1 MKNNRILI
9 VLAVA
14 VVALL
19 VVAIILKKKG
29 LVGSSS
35 AEKVAV
41 EEVAKRDITETVS
54 ASGKIQSE
62 SEVKIS
68 PDVSGEIM
76 ELPVKEGDRVEE
88 GQLLVKI
95 DPDIQKSNV
104 ERLEA
109 ALNTSRANLANA
121 QSRLAQSEA
130 RLTNSKANY
139 ERVKQLFEDKVVA
152 QSEYDASLSE
162 YNVAQSDVEASQ
174 QSVEASR
181 FQVKSA
187 EASLQE
193 AQKSLTRTEIYS
205 PVNGTISK
213 LNFEKGE
220 RVVGTS
226 QMQGSEIMTI
236 ADLAEMEVVV
246 EVNENDIIRV
256 GYNDTCDIEVDAYLD
271 KTFKGIVTNIA
282 NSAKSDGTGTDQITN
297 FEVKVRILRTSYS
310 DLVNEKQP
318 DQSPFRPGMSA
329 TVDIRTR
336 QVKDVLS
343 VPIQAVTTRTKS
355 ELEKQVENREERRER
370 RKGPPSDE
378 GDDEEEEAIDKPARE
393 EDAIEL
399 VFVVDGNDVVVKQ
412 VKTGIQDN
420 EYIEVVSGV
429 ELGDR
434 VVTAPYRAISK
445 KLAPGDEVEVVS
457 KDELYKS
464 NEGEGGFGD

>member
-1 MKNNRILI
+1 MKNNKIIL
-9 VLAVA
+9 LLVA
-14 VVALL
+14 VVIVLL
-19 VVAIILKKKG
+19 AVVLVGKKKG
-29 LVGSSS
+29 WLGGSP
-35 AEKVAV
+35 AVKVAV
-41 EEVAKRDITETVS
+41 EKVAKRDIIETVS

-62 SEVKIS
+62 SEVIIS

-76 ELPVKEGDRVEE
+76 ELPVKEGDKVEA

-95 DPDIQKSNV
+95 DPDIQQSNV

-109 ALNTSRANLANA
+109 ALNTSKANLANA
-121 QSRLAQSEA
+121 QSRLAQSQA

-139 ERVKQLFEDKVVA
+139 DRVKKLFDDKVVS

-162 YNVAQSDVEASQ
+162 YNVAQSDVEASE

-187 EASLQE
+187 EAALKE
-193 AQKSLTRTEIYS
+193 AEKSLTRTEIYS

-236 ADLAEMEVVV
+236 ADLNEMEVTV

-256 GYNDTCDIEVDAYLD
+256 GYSDTCDIEVDAYLGE
-271 KTFKGIVTNIA
+271 KFTGIVTNIA
-282 NSAKSDGTGTDQITN
+282 NSAKSDGMGTDQITN
-297 FEVKVRILRTSYS
+297 FEVKVRILRSSYTSLTN
-310 DLVNEKQP
+310 DKQP

-336 QVKDVLS
+336 SVRDVLS
-343 VPIQAVTTRTKS
+343 VPIQSVTTRTKS
-355 ELEKQVENREERRER
+355 ELEEQVSKRKKREESGSKEVD
-370 RKGPPSDE
+370 SEDDE
-378 GDDEEEEAIDKPARE
+378 GETIDRPVKD

-399 VFVVDGNDVVVKQ
+399 VFVVDGGKAIVKQ

-420 EYIEVVSGV
+420 EFIEILSGV
-429 ELGDR
+429 DEGDK
-434 VVTAPYRAISK
+434 VITAPYRAISK
-445 KLAPGDEVEVVS
+445 KLAPGDDVEAVS
-457 KDELYKS
+457 KDDLYKS
-464 NEGEGGFGD
+464 EESDSDYGK

>member
-1 MKNNRILI
+1 MKNNKIIL
-9 VLAVA
+9 LLVA
-14 VVALL
+14 VVIVLL
-19 VVAIILKKKG
+19 AVVLVGKKKG
-29 LVGSSS
+29 WLGGAPAV
-35 AEKVAV
+35 KVAV
-41 EEVAKRDITETVS
+41 EKVAKRDIIETVS

-62 SEVKIS
+62 SEVIIS

-76 ELPVKEGDRVEE
+76 ELPVKEGDKVEA

-95 DPDIQKSNV
+95 DPDIQQSNV

-109 ALNTSRANLANA
+109 ALNTSKANLANA
-121 QSRLAQSEA
+121 QSRLAQSQA

-139 ERVKQLFEDKVVA
+139 DRVKKLFDDKVVS

-162 YNVAQSDVEASQ
+162 YNVAQSDVEASE

-187 EASLQE
+187 EAALKE
-193 AQKSLTRTEIYS
+193 AEKSLTRTEIYS

-236 ADLAEMEVVV
+236 ADLNEMEVTV

-256 GYNDTCDIEVDAYLD
+256 GYSDTCDIEVDAYLGE
-271 KTFKGIVTNIA
+271 KFTGIVTNIA
-282 NSAKSDGTGTDQITN
+282 NSAKSDGMGTDQITN
-297 FEVKVRILRTSYS
+297 FEVKVRILRSSYTSLTN
-310 DLVNEKQP
+310 DKQP

-336 QVKDVLS
+336 SVRDVLS
-343 VPIQAVTTRTKS
+343 VPIQSVTTRTKS
-355 ELEKQVENREERRER
+355 ELEEQVSKRKEREESGSKEVD
-370 RKGPPSDE
+370 SEDDE
-378 GDDEEEEAIDKPARE
+378 GETIDRPVKD

-399 VFVVDGNDVVVKQ
+399 VFVVDGGKAIVKQ

-420 EYIEVVSGV
+420 EFIEILSGV
-429 ELGDR
+429 DEGDK
-434 VVTAPYRAISK
+434 VITAPYRAISK
-445 KLAPGDEVEVVS
+445 KLAPGDDVEAVS
-457 KDELYKS
+457 KDDLYKS
-464 NEGEGGFGD
+464 EESDSDYGK

>member
-1 MKNNRILI
+1 MKNNKILI
-9 VLAVA
+9 LLVA
-14 VVALL
+14 VVIVLL
-19 VVAIILKKKG
+19 AVV
-29 LVGSSS
+29 LVGKKQGWLGG
-35 AEKVAV
+35 APAIKVAV
-41 EEVAKRDITETVS
+41 EEVTKRDIVETVS

-62 SEVKIS
+62 SEVIIS

-76 ELPVKEGDRVEE
+76 ELPVKEGDKVAA

-109 ALNTSRANLANA
+109 ALNTSKANLANA
-121 QSRLAQSEA
+121 QSRLAQSQA

-139 ERVKQLFEDKVVA
+139 DRVKKLFEDKVVA

-162 YNVAQSDVEASQ
+162 YNVAQSDVEASE

-187 EASLQE
+187 QAALKEAE
-193 AQKSLTRTEIYS
+193 KSLTRTEIYS

-236 ADLAEMEVVV
+236 ADLDEMEVTV

-271 KTFKGIVTNIA
+271 EKFTGIVTNIA
-282 NSAKSDGTGTDQITN
+282 NSAKSDGLGTDQITN
-297 FEVKVRILRTSYS
+297 FEVKVRILRSSYAG
-310 DLVNEKQP
+310 LVNEKQP

-329 TVDIRTR
+329 TVDIKTK
-336 QVKDVLS
+336 QVRDVLT

-355 ELEKQVENREERRER
+355 ELEEQAAEKKERK
-370 RKGPPSDE
+370 RKGPPSEDSE
-378 GDDEEEEAIDKPARE
+378 DDEEDSVDRPKRD

-399 VFVVDGNDVVVKQ
+399 VFVATGGKAIVKQ

-420 EYIEVVSGV
+420 EYIEILSGV
-429 ELGDR
+429 EESDQ

-445 KLAPGDEVEVVS
+445 KLAPGDDIEVVS
-457 KDELYKS
+457 KDDLYTS
-464 NEGEGGFGD
+464 EESESGFGE

>member
-1 MKNNRILI
+1 MKNNKILI
-9 VLAVA
+9 
-14 VVALL
+14 LL
-19 VVAIILKKKG
+19 VVLVIALLAIVLVAKKKG
-29 LVGSSS
+29 WVGG
-35 AEKVAV
+35 APTTKVAV
-41 EEVAKRDITETVS
+41 EEVTRRDIIETVS

-62 SEVKIS
+62 SEVIIS

-76 ELPVKEGDRVEE
+76 ELPVKEGDKVEA

-95 DPDIQKSNV
+95 DPDIQQSNV

-109 ALNTSRANLANA
+109 ALNTSKANLANA
-121 QSRLAQSEA
+121 QSRLAQSQA

-139 ERVKQLFEDKVVA
+139 DRVKKLFEDKVVA
-152 QSEYDASLSE
+152 QAEYDASLSE
-162 YNVAQSDVEASQ
+162 YNVAQSDVEASE

-187 EASLQE
+187 QAALKEAE
-193 AQKSLTRTEIYS
+193 KSLTRTEIYS

-236 ADLAEMEVVV
+236 ADLDEMEVTV

-256 GYNDTCDIEVDAYLD
+256 GYNDTCDIEVDAYLGE
-271 KTFKGIVTNIA
+271 KFTGIVTNIA
-282 NSAKSDGTGTDQITN
+282 NSALSEGMGTDQITN
-297 FEVKVRILRTSYS
+297 FEVKVRILRSSYAELTN
-310 DLVNEKQP
+310 DKQP

-336 QVKDVLS
+336 SVKDVLS
-343 VPIQAVTTRTKS
+343 VPIQSVTTRTKS
-355 ELEKQVENREERRER
+355 ELEKQASEGKGRR
-370 RKGPPSDE
+370 RKGKAKRESEEDSEE
-378 GDDEEEEAIDKPARE
+378 GSGRQNND

-399 VFVVDGNDVVVKQ
+399 VFVVDDGKVVVKQ

-420 EYIEVVSGV
+420 EYIEILSGM
-429 ELGDR
+429 EENDK

-445 KLAPGDEVEVVS
+445 KLAPGDEVETVS
-457 KDELYKS
+457 KDDLYKS
-464 NEGEGGFGD
+464 EEGGSGFGK

>member
-1 MKNNRILI
+1 MKNSKILI
-9 VLAVA
+9 LLAAVIIVLF
-14 VVALL
+14 VVAL
-19 VVAIILKKKG
+19 VAKNKG
-29 LVGSSS
+29 WVGGSS
-35 AEKVAV
+35 AVKVAV
-41 EEVAKRDITETVS
+41 EKVTKRTIVETVS

-62 SEVKIS
+62 SEVIIS

-76 ELPVKEGDRVEE
+76 ELPVREGDKVKQ

-95 DPDIQKSNV
+95 DPDIQQSNV

-109 ALNTSRANLANA
+109 ALNTSKANLANA

-130 RLTNSKANY
+130 RLTNSKANF
-139 ERVKQLFEDKVVA
+139 ERIKKLFEDKVVA
-152 QSEYDASLSE
+152 QSEFDATTSE
-162 YNVAQSDVEASQ
+162 YEVAKSDAEAAK

-187 EASLQE
+187 RAALKE

-236 ADLAEMEVVV
+236 ADLEEMEVTV

-256 GYNDTCDIEVDAYLD
+256 GYNDTCDIEVDAYLG
-271 KTFKGIVTNIA
+271 KTFTGIVTNIA
-282 NSAKSDGTGTDQITN
+282 NSAMSSGLGTDQITN
-297 FEVKVRILRTSYS
+297 FEVKVRILRSSYAN
-310 DLVNEKQP
+310 LVNEKQP

-336 QVKDVLS
+336 QVNDVLT
-343 VPIQAVTTRTKS
+343 VPIQAVTTRSKAALKAQS
-355 ELEKQVENREERRER
+355 EQEKKGRKPASAPQEAVESTAKATDAVELIFVVRA
-370 RKGPPSDE
+370 G
-378 GDDEEEEAIDKPARE
+378 EAIAK
-393 EDAIEL
+393 I
-399 VFVVDGNDVVVKQ
+399 

-420 EYIEVVSGV
+420 EYIELISGG
-429 ELGDR
+429 ELDEE
-434 VVTAPYRAISK
+434 VIVAPYRAISK
-445 KLAPGDEVEVVS
+445 TLKPGEAVEVVS
-457 KDELYKS
+457 KKDLYSVTKS
-464 NEGEGGFGD
+464 KD

>member
-1 MKNNRILI
+1 M
-9 VLAVA
+9 
-14 VVALL
+14 
-19 VVAIILKKKG
+19 
-29 LVGSSS
+29 
-35 AEKVAV
+35 
-41 EEVAKRDITETVS
+41 RDIVETVS

-62 SEVKIS
+62 SEVIIS

-76 ELPVKEGDRVEE
+76 ELTVKEGDKVEA

-121 QSRLAQSEA
+121 QSRLAQSQA

-139 ERVKQLFEDKVVA
+139 DRVKKLFEDKVVA
-152 QSEYDASLSE
+152 QSEYDATLSE

-187 EASLQE
+187 EAALKE
-193 AQKSLTRTEIYS
+193 AEKSLTRTEIYS

-256 GYNDTCDIEVDAYLD
+256 GYNDTCDIEVDAYLG

-282 NSAKSDGTGTDQITN
+282 NSAKSDGMGTDQITN
-297 FEVKVRILRTSYS
+297 FEVKVRILRSSYS
-310 DLVNEKQP
+310 NLVNEKQP

-336 QVKDVLS
+336 DVRGAVS

-355 ELEKQVENREERRER
+355 ELEKQVEDREERRER
-370 RKGPPSDE
+370 RNDSSS
-378 GDDEEEEAIDKPARE
+378 DEEEEEGETIDKPARE

-399 VFVVDGNDVVVKQ
+399 VFVVDGSEVIVKQ

-420 EYIEVVSGV
+420 EYIQILSGV
-429 ELGDR
+429 EPDDR
-434 VVTAPYRAISK
+434 VVVAPYRAISK

-457 KDELYKS
+457 KDDLYKA
-464 NEGEGGFGD
+464 NEGDGGLGD

>member
-1 MKNNRILI
+1 MKNNKILI
-9 VLAVA
+9 
-14 VVALL
+14 LL
-19 VVAIILKKKG
+19 VVVVVVLLAVVLIGKKQG
-29 LVGSSS
+29 WLGGS
-35 AEKVAV
+35 AATKVAV
-41 EEVAKRDITETVS
+41 EEVAKRNIVEKVS

-62 SEVKIS
+62 SEVIIS

-76 ELPVKEGDRVEE
+76 ELPVKEGDRVQA

-95 DPDIQKSNV
+95 DPDIQQSNV

-109 ALNTSRANLANA
+109 ALNTSKANLANA
-121 QSRLAQSEA
+121 QSRLAQSQA
-130 RLTNSKANY
+130 RLTNSTANFD
-139 ERVKQLFEDKVVA
+139 RIQQLFEEKVVS
-152 QSEYDASLSE
+152 QSEYDAALSE
-162 YNVAQSDVEASQ
+162 FNVAQSDVEASQ

-187 EASLQE
+187 QAALKEAE
-193 AQKSLTRTEIYS
+193 KSLTRTEIYS

-236 ADLAEMEVVV
+236 ADLNEMEVVV

-271 KTFKGIVTNIA
+271 RTFAGIVTNIA
-282 NSAKSDGTGTDQITN
+282 NSAKSDGMGTDQITN
-297 FEVKVRILRTSYS
+297 FEVKVRILRSSYTNLS
-310 DLVNEKQP
+310 NEKQP

-336 QVKDVLS
+336 SVRNVLS

-355 ELEKQVENREERRER
+355 ELEEQVSDQKTKERAER
-370 RKGPPSDE
+370 NDAAESSDE
-378 GDDEEEEAIDKPARE
+378 DDEKIDRPAPD

-399 VFVVDGNDVVVKQ
+399 VFVVDGGKAIVKQ

-420 EYIEVVSGV
+420 EFIEIVSGV
-429 ELGDR
+429 EENDK

-445 KLAPGDEVEVVS
+445 KLTPGDDVQAVS
-457 KDELYKS
+457 KDELYKAEES
-464 NEGEGGFGD
+464 TE

>member
-1 MKNNRILI
+1 MKNNKIL
-9 VLAVA
+9 VLLVA
-14 VVALL
+14 VVIVLL
-19 VVAIILKKKG
+19 VAVVVAKKKG
-29 LVGSSS
+29 LVGGET
-35 AEKVAV
+35 ATKVSV
-41 EEVAKRDITETVS
+41 EEVVKRSIVETVS

-62 SEVKIS
+62 SEVIIS

-76 ELPVKEGDRVEE
+76 ELPVKEGDKVKE

-95 DPDIQKSNV
+95 DPDIQQSNV

-109 ALNTSRANLANA
+109 ALNTSKANLANA

-130 RLTNSKANY
+130 RLTNSTANF
-139 ERVKQLFEDKVVA
+139 ERIKKLYEDKVVS
-152 QSEYDASLSE
+152 QSEFDATTSE
-162 YNVAQSDVEASQ
+162 YEVAKSDVEAAR

-181 FQVKSA
+181 FGVKSSQA
-187 EASLQE
+187 GLKE

-236 ADLAEMEVVV
+236 ADLNGMEVTV

-256 GYNDTCDIEVDAYLD
+256 GYSDTCDIEVDAYLG

-282 NSAKSDGTGTDQITN
+282 NSAMSSGMGTDQITN
-297 FEVKVRILRTSYS
+297 FEVKVRILRESYAN
-310 DLVNEKQP
+310 LVNEKQP

-336 QVKDVLS
+336 EVKDVFT
-343 VPIQAVTTRTKS
+343 VPIQAVTTRSKKELQEQSEDEKS
-355 ELEKQVENREERRER
+355 G
-370 RKGPPSDE
+370 RKGKAEEAESDDD
-378 GDDEEEEAIDKPARE
+378 DDESESVDKTE
-393 EDAIEL
+393 KVEDAIEL
-399 VFVVDGNDVVVKQ
+399 IFVVVDGKAIAKI

-420 EYIEVVSGV
+420 EFIELLSGA
-429 ELGDR
+429 EAGDK
-434 VVTAPYRAISK
+434 VITAPYRAISK
-445 KLAPGDEVEVVS
+445 TLNPGDAVEVVDK
-457 KDELYKS
+457 KDLYSAK
-464 NEGEGGFGD
+464 EAE